1 MLCEGNVAPSLAC
14 KILKILH
21 CFQVYFGNSSNGNG
35 FKMFDSSAFQG
46 KNLIFM
52 DSAVAIVP
60 VGERRTYAEW
70 LGSEYIESL
79 EGMQTP
85 QCSGASNKIRQY
97 LLMATVIP
105 LLILCQTQGSH

>member
-1 MLCEGNVAPSLAC
+1 
-14 KILKILH
+14 
-21 CFQVYFGNSSNGNG
+21 
-35 FKMFDSSAFQG
+35 MFDSSAFQG
-46 KNLIFM
+46 KDLIFK

-60 VGERRTYAEW
+60 VEERRTYAEW

-97 LLMATVIP
+97 LLMTTVIP
-105 LLILCQTQGSH
+105 LFILCQIQGLD

>member
-1 MLCEGNVAPSLAC
+1 MLSEGNVAPCLAC
-14 KILKILH
+14 KILKFLF

-85 QCSGASNKIRQY
+85 QCSGASNMIRQY

-105 LLILCQTQGSH
+105 LLILCQTQCSD